1 MYPEDSLRSAALFE
15 RARKV
20 MPGGN
25 SRHGVFLS
33 PFPPYAVSGSGCR
46 VIDADG
52 VERIDCVNNWSSLI
66 HGHCNPAIVE
76 AVRHQAGILMAAGMP
91 TEAEIEL
98 AELLVDR
105 LPGIE
110 QLRFS
115 NSGSEGVLFALR
127 AARAFT
133 GRDRIAKVEGAY
145 HGSIDAVEVSVAPSS
160 TRWGSAWAPASVP
173 ATDGIPQSVLHDTLV
188 LPFNDVQSTEALLRE
203 QGQTLAAVVLDP
215 VVSRMGLVA
224 ATPEYLRMIRE
235 VTRELG
241 ILLVFDEV
249 FSFRLG
255 YHGIQGEVGVTPD
268 LTALGKIIGGGLP
281 VGATGGRAD
290 VMAVFDLTRPPLRV
304 EHGGTYNANPM
315 TMAAGLACMRQMTP
329 DAYTHLSRLG
339 DQLRTGLRDALNDAG
354 VPGQVQGQGS
364 LAALTF
370 MTDPVTSY
378 RDLKSRD
385 HDRRKVGLLHRHLL
399 NHGVQI
405 VPYGMFILS
414 TPMTPADIRF
424 ILQQVRSGLDAL
436 KTTLMQA

>member
-173 ATDGIPQSVLHDTLV
+173 ATEGIPQSVLTIRWSC
-188 LPFNDVQSTEALLRE
+188 PSTMCRPPKRCCGNRDRRW
-203 QGQTLAAVVLDP
+203 QP
-215 VVSRMGLVA
+215 WC
-224 ATPEYLRMIRE
+224 
-235 VTRELG
+235 
-241 ILLVFDEV
+241 
-249 FSFRLG
+249 
-255 YHGIQGEVGVTPD
+255 
-268 LTALGKIIGGGLP
+268 
-281 VGATGGRAD
+281 
-290 VMAVFDLTRPPLRV
+290 LTRWC
-304 EHGGTYNANPM
+304 HAWGW
-315 TMAAGLACMRQMTP
+315 
-329 DAYTHLSRLG
+329 SR
-339 DQLRTGLRDALNDAG
+339 RRLNTCG
-354 VPGQVQGQGS
+354 
-364 LAALTF
+364 
-370 MTDPVTSY
+370 
-378 RDLKSRD
+378 
-385 HDRRKVGLLHRHLL
+385 
-399 NHGVQI
+399 
-405 VPYGMFILS
+405 
-414 TPMTPADIRF
+414 
-424 ILQQVRSGLDAL
+424 
-436 KTTLMQA
+436 

>member
-15 RARKV
+15 RARRV

-33 PFPPYAVSGSGCR
+33 PFPAYAVSGSGCR
-46 VIDADG
+46 VVDADG

-66 HGHCNPAIVE
+66 HGHCNPGIVE
-76 AVRHQAGILMAAGMP
+76 AVRAQAGKLMAAGMP

-105 LPGIE
+105 LPGVE
-110 QLRFS
+110 QVRFS
-115 NSGSEGVLFALR
+115 NSGSEAVLFALR

-133 GRDRIAKVEGAY
+133 GRSGIAKVEGAY
-145 HGSIDAVEVSVAPSS
+145 HGNIDAVEVSVAPSS
-160 TRWGSAWAPASVP
+160 SSWGDAHAPASVP
-173 ATDGIPQSVLHDTLV
+173 ATDGIPDSVLHDTLV
-188 LPFNDVQSTEALLRE
+188 LPFNDLQSSEALLRE
-203 QGQTLAAVVLDP
+203 HGDTLAAVLLDP

-224 ATPEYLRMIRE
+224 ATPDYLQMIRA

-268 LTALGKIIGGGLP
+268 LTALGKVIGGGLP

-290 VMAVFDLTRPPLRV
+290 IMAVFDITRPPLRV

-315 TMAAGLACMRQMTP
+315 TMAAGLACMEQMTH
-329 DAYTHLSRLG
+329 DAYAHLARLGSRLR
-339 DQLRTGLRDALNDAG
+339 DGLRQALADLEI
-354 VPGQVQGQGS
+354 PGQVRGQGS
-364 LAALTF
+364 LAAF
-370 MTDPVTSY
+370 SFAAEPATSY
-378 RDLKSRD
+378 RNLRLRD
-385 HDRRKVGLLHRHLL
+385 EDRRKVGMLHRYLM
-399 NHGVQI
+399 NHGVQMI
-405 VPYGMFILS
+405 PSGMLILS
-414 TPMTPADIRF
+414 TPMTTGDIDFVLAQIRDG
-424 ILQQVRSGLDAL
+424 LAQVRDQLADR
-436 KTTLMQA
+436 